1 MKDKWLDELR
11 EGMSDFEMDAPEG
24 LWESLGVEKP
34 MPKASWRRRWIAAAA
49 VISLLTIGSG
59 IILWLGKTESLGITD
74 ARYAADNVNARPGQS
89 ESTPTEP
96 QTTAPA
102 LKESLGLTVSQKA
115 SNILNQSKEIKETIE
130 PYIPDE
136 ESLLSLTDTV
146 KTEDLEP
153 DIQTDKSEYETKQG
167 KRRVPEW
174 QRSFHADNS
183 PKNRNRGSND
193 HDRFAI
199 NLSASG
205 IGNASEG
212 RDYLLP
218 GMPGDDLFFGSSLP
232 TTDIRHHMP
241 LRIGLTLQYNVTKRI
256 AIETGLVY
264 SAIGSDISLSHDG
277 LTAAGT
283 RRLQYVGMPLN
294 VKVSAWS
301 WKFVSLYLS
310 AGATGEKCVS
320 NRFETKSTAEGLS
333 LDAYSRQTDKP
344 FQWSANAAAGFQL
357 NPVPHIG
364 IFAEPGV
371 SYYFND
377 GTSLSTIYKDHP
389 CNFNLNVGLR
399 FTINP

>member
-1 MKDKWLDELR
+1 MKDKWLEELR
-11 EGMSDFEMDAPEG
+11 EGMSDFEMETPEG
-24 LWESLGVEKP
+24 LWESLGVE
-34 MPKASWRRRWIAAAA
+34 MPVPKVSWRRRWIAAAA
-49 VISLLTIGSG
+49 VISILFIGAG
-59 IILWLGKTESLGITD
+59 IFLWLGKTESLDINDTK
-74 ARYAADNVNARPGQS
+74 YAATTGNARPGQCDS
-89 ESTPTEP
+89 KPTEP

-102 LKESLGLTVSQKA
+102 LRESPGLTVSQKV

-153 DIQTDKSEYETKQG
+153 DIQTDKSEDETKQG
-167 KRRVPEW
+167 KRHGSEW
-174 QRSFHADNS
+174 QRSFHADLP
-183 PKNRNRGSND
+183 PKNRNRGSNG

-283 RRLQYVGMPLN
+283 RRLQYVGIPLN
-294 VKVSAWS
+294 VKFSAWS

-320 NRFETKSTAEGLS
+320 NRFETKSTAEGLP

-344 FQWSANAAAGFQL
+344 FQWSANAAAGIQL
-357 NPVPHIG
+357 NPLPNIG